1 MTVIEFPN
9 CNYKVL
15 RDTTWSMPIGFIAD
29 ETRAGT
35 RKVRGANTA
44 QPNSFSVKLRFE
56 TLNDYET
63 FDFWYNYTSRKG
75 LFAFKFRNLKKH
87 ASSGSERIYR
97 FSADGT
103 PQVNNVGGEVVDVSM
118 IWEEV

>member
-9 CNYKVL
+9 CNYSVL
-15 RDTTWSMPIGFIAD
+15 RDTNWDMPEGFIAE

-44 QPNSFSVKLRFE
+44 QPNSFQVKIRFK
-56 TLNDYET
+56 TLDDYEV

-87 ASSGSERIYR
+87 TSSGSEKIYR
-97 FSADGT
+97 FANGGS
-103 PQVNNVGGEVVDVSM
+103 PKCSNIGGEVMDVSM
-118 IWEEV
+118 MWEEA